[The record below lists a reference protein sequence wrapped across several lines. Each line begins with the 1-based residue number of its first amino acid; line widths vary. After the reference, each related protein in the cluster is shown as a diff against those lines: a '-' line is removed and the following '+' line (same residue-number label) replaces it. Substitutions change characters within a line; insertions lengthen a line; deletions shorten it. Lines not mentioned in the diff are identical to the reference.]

1 MKTAPTALR
10 TGIFAAVFAVLLL
23 VPRYALAHAVLVS
36 STPAAHASVKGPE
49 LAVHLKFNSRI
60 DGAHSRL
67 YLVGPDGK
75 VQTLTLEAQSAP
87 DALSAQSIH
96 LAAGQYTIR
105 WQALAADGHITR
117 GEIPFTVQ

>member
-1 MKTAPTALR
+1 MKTARILPRIGMFVAA
-10 TGIFAAVFAVLLL
+10 FALLL
-23 VPRYALAHAVLVS
+23 FVPRQALAHAVLVS

-96 LAAGQYTIR
+96 LAAGQYT
-105 WQALAADGHITR
+105 
-117 GEIPFTVQ
+117 

>member
-1 MKTAPTALR
+1 MKTAR
-10 TGIFAAVFAVLLL
+10 FVSRMGIFAAVLALLL
-23 VPRYALAHAVLVS
+23 LLPRHALAHAVLVS

-49 LAVHLKFNSRI
+49 LAIHLKFNSRI

-75 VQTLTLEAQSAP
+75 VKTLVLEAQPAP
-87 DALSAQSIH
+87 DALSAENIKLS
-96 LAAGQYTIR
+96 AGTYTIR